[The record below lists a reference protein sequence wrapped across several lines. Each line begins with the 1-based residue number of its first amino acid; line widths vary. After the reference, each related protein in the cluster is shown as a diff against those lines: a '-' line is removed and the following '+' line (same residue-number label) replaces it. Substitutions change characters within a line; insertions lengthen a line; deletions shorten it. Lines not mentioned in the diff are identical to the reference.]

1 MDVETNVNTDLPEN
15 AYRELEAGEEYKPV
29 MPLSSVIKE
38 VTPWSVFWGII
49 MAIVFSGAAAF
60 SGLKIGQVIEAAIP
74 ISIIAV
80 GLSTAFKKKNMLG
93 QNVIIQSIGGSSGVV
108 VAGAIFTIP
117 GLYILGLD
125 VNFFHIFIAAFLGA
139 CLGILFLIP
148 FRRYFVKDMH
158 GKFPFPEAKATT
170 EILMSGEKGGNQ
182 AKALIVSGLIAGI
195 YDFICIYTGL
205 FAEEFTSRV
214 VGWGAQVADKSK
226 ILFRFGVSPLIV
238 GFGYLVG
245 LRYSLIIAMGS
256 LFAWFVLVP
265 LFNQAALMAGSN
277 FFAGMAP
284 EIIFKEYVRYIGIGA
299 IAMAGMIGIVK
310 SSKVIGSAFKLAF
323 GSIFGKSDADETV
336 ERTQRDIK
344 MSFIMMMIALTA
356 IALLVF
362 LITGFNISLAQAVV
376 AFLTIVIISF
386 LFTTVAANAIA
397 IVGSNPVSGMTL
409 MTLLIASF
417 TFAAMGLKGNSG
429 MTTTLVLGGIVCTAL
444 SVAGGFI
451 TDLKVGYWLGSTP
464 RKQESWK
471 FLGMLVSAATVGVV
485 IFMLNSTFGFTDND
499 YLVNQKI
506 FTRTEIKSVVDSTAS
521 PELMA
526 RYKAE
531 KKNAKPLVA
540 PQANAMAAVISPIMS
555 DKQEVKTIRAQNI
568 NGVLVPADKK
578 VKGEIIAA
586 ITNAKGE
593 LVPAGKTEK
602 EKANEKI
609 FLYLLGALVA
619 LLLNFIGIPPL
630 AFALGMYLPL
640 QLNTPLVAGGLL
652 AYYVSKSSKDKAISL
667 KREQRGT
674 LIASGFIAGAAL
686 FGIIGALLKFFGVNI
701 WLGLWDKNLIG
712 GEIAALVAFVVLFL
726 YFVWDTYRA
735 DKIKE

>member
-125 VNFFHIFIAAFLGA
+125 VNFLHIFIAAFLGA

-205 FAEEFTSRV
+205 FSEEFTSRI

-277 FFAGMAP
+277 FFAGMSP

-323 GSIFGKSDADETV
+323 GSIFGKADADETI

-344 MSFIMMMIALTA
+344 MSFIMMMIALSA

-362 LITGFNISLAQAVV
+362 LITGFNITVAQAVV
-376 AFLTIVIISF
+376 AFLTIIIISF

-499 YLVNQKI
+499 YLVNQHK
-506 FTRTEIKSVVDSTAS
+506 FTKAQIQMVENNTAT
-521 PELMA
+521 PDLVK

-540 PQANAMAAVISPIMS
+540 PQANAMAAVIAPIMN
-555 DKQEVKTIRAQNI
+555 DKKEVKA
-568 NGVLVPADKK
+568 V
-578 VKGEIIAA
+578 AA
-586 ITNAKGE
+586 YTNAKGE
-593 LVPAGKTEK
+593 FVPAVKSDK

-652 AYYVSKSSKDKAISL
+652 AYYVSKSSKNKDVVL

-686 FGIIGALLKFFGVNI
+686 FGIIGALLKFVGVDI
-701 WLGLWDKNLIG
+701 WISIWDSNKIG
-712 GEIAALVAFVVLFL
+712 GEIAALVAFVVLFI